1 MIWSE
6 EQILEIII
14 QFAKDTSCT
23 FQNSNIKLHAHCGK
37 RHELQMFENQVV
49 RKIFGLRVMNE
60 VGMEDIHN
68 KEIGLY
74 NSCNTVGSETTEVI
88 MAWHAVQV
96 GELSHS
102 EF

>member
-1 MIWSE
+1 
-6 EQILEIII
+6 
-14 QFAKDTSCT
+14 
-23 FQNSNIKLHAHCGK
+23 
-37 RHELQMFENQVV
+37 MFENQVV

-88 MAWHAVQV
+88 MA
-96 GELSHS
+96 
-102 EF
+102 